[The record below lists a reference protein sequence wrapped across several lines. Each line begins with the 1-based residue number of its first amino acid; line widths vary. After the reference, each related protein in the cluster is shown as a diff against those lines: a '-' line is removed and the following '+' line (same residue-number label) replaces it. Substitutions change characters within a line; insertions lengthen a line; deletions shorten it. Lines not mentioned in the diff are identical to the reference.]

1 MAIEKHLNITYVARS
16 EETSFENETSTG
28 SNDRN
33 SICFRRSDWI
43 LKALKSHLND

>member
-16 EETSFENETSTG
+16 EETSFENETG

-33 SICFRRSDWI
+33 SICFRRPDWI